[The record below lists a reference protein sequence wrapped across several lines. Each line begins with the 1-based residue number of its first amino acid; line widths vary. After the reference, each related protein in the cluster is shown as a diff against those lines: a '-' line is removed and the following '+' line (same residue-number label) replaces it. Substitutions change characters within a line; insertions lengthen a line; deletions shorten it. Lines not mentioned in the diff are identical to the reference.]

1 MPFRRRLLRPAR
13 VREGALRRRTG
24 YCGVAYHMSKG
35 PARAL
40 CLVLVAGA
48 ASCAGALDCR
58 VIDAGFWF
66 EPVTYQ
72 SARLGGA
79 VTTQEMA
86 TITAAAQSELTDA
99 FAGLNIGFSNR
110 REAKYRVRVVQ
121 QLRDMRVRW
130 EVQVPAESR
139 SVAGFGGQGA
149 VNFFWMANAAV
160 AYAPDAADR
169 SSIIHAI
176 GRGIGRAAAHEFA
189 HLLLPRASID
199 DATDVNSYEYQSAAR
214 REQYFGELRW
224 GRVRPLLEERIPKC
238 AE

>member
-1 MPFRRRLLRPAR
+1 MRDIPLSGQGLL
-13 VREGALRRRTG
+13 VV
-24 YCGVAYHMSKG
+24 CVI
-35 PARAL
+35 
-40 CLVLVAGA
+40 LVGGA
-48 ASCAGALDCR
+48 AACTRWALDCR

-72 SARLGGA
+72 SARLGKA
-79 VTTQEMA
+79 VTPEEMA
-86 TITAAAQSELTDA
+86 AIMGVAHSELADA
-99 FAGLNIGFSNR
+99 FGGWSIRFSNR
-110 REAKYRVRVVQ
+110 RDAKYRVRVVQ

-160 AYAPDAADR
+160 AYAPDTADR
-169 SSIIHAI
+169 PSIVDAI
-176 GRGIGRAAAHEFA
+176 GRGIGRAAVHEFA

-199 DATDVNSYEYQSAAR
+199 DSSDINSYEYRSAAR
-214 REQYFGELRW
+214 REQYFGELHW
-224 GRVRPLLEERIPKC
+224 GRVRPLLVDRIPPC

>member
-1 MPFRRRLLRPAR
+1 
-13 VREGALRRRTG
+13 
-24 YCGVAYHMSKG
+24 MSKG
-35 PARAL
+35 P
-40 CLVLVAGA
+40 VLAFACMIVIGGA
-48 ASCAGALDCR
+48 AACVGDAFNCR
-58 VIDAGFWF
+58 VIDASFWF

-79 VTTQEMA
+79 VTAQEMA
-86 TITAAAQSELTDA
+86 TITAVAQSELTDA
-99 FAGLNIGFSNR
+99 FGGLSIRVSNR
-110 REAKYRVRVVQ
+110 RDAKYRVRVVQ

-160 AYAPDAADR
+160 AFAPDTADR
-169 SSIIHAI
+169 PAIIHAI

-224 GRVRPLLEERIPKC
+224 GRVRPLLEERIPPC